1 MKYLSKLLSMLLIGS
16 MLCTVGCKKYDD
28 DIKSLNN
35 RIDKIEGSLNDQ
47 ISPLKTDLEA
57 VKTQLEELISDTESL
72 TAAHE
77 ADLATL
83 TEANKKLSDRI
94 KALEDA
100 NYAKQ
105 IADAI
110 ADFNEAV
117 VALQTM
123 DNAFKSQLSAIEG
136 SIAKNAEDI
145 TKVNEA
151 LAEYQVVVNAK
162 IIELEDRI
170 AAAEATLKDIEEKII
185 PGLEAQISANE
196 AAISKNAADIQ
207 DILGTLDA
215 MLEADTA
222 IKTLIENLGTDV
234 DDRLAE
240 VSKTITDEFNKC
252 WNEIVRVESEL
263 NAKLDAQMLEIEAL
277 RKALKS
283 ANGDLAYLKATVDAN
298 YDELSKKVDAVKNHL
313 EEYKAIVTKEIEA
326 AVNAATDKLLETIT
340 IDITV
345 LQDKLSDLN
354 KMYNELLS
362 DFNSFKEETNKRLT
376 SIEESLEA
384 INNQLANMVQN
395 ITFVPEFN
403 DDYATAVRVFG
414 PKNEKGEALCA
425 TTLTAMFD
433 ITPASAANAV
443 VTNGCVV
450 VEPLK
455 TRGIALKDES
465 LVVEVVD
472 EAKGRVKVTAFVP
485 NMTDEYDTYA
495 FTLNIAVEGKLVSSS
510 DYVHIYQN
518 EKPEYHYVLVSED
531 GNESIE
537 KHANWDATRNALSF
551 DKKWTKASEEA
562 VNALEGYVFKLTN
575 NKEYYALEEI
585 EAKFGMSKDALAVTL
600 KPVMS
605 DDHAKFVTATENAL
619 IDMISA
625 DECEMYPYIDHE
637 AKIEFKATNNSF
649 LDIAF
654 DAYFNISGV
663 KPVDNTF
670 TVEEAGDLYWL
681 SQNQN
686 FLKENNCTIEF
697 KEGVELDMA
706 AYCNSELEKF
716 EPIAN
721 ATTKT
726 TLTVNGNGATVK
738 SLTIEGNEHVGLF
751 GYVKGNINDINV
763 VDSKIVGHHWVG
775 GVVAAI
781 HGSIT
786 NCHVDNCEISAT
798 PNSVAGAWDNGDKV
812 GGIVGYSA
820 PDGDATVSTSYA
832 IANCSVKNTNISA
845 FRDVAGIAGYF
856 NFGGDNLKNNTVENV
871 NVLAVQRESKTPD
884 YHKAANIGRVI
895 GRCDIAG
902 AYAEKDDK
910 ANTAVNTDIRVL
922 YAEGAELNV
931 NSFEASE
938 HRLEISSANGLAWF
952 SNHVTDANYCK
963 NYNNV
968 VIVKNIDFGGKLY
981 FEADDVTFEPI
992 NNWVGTKYHSFNFD
1006 GNNKTISNFT
1016 FEQDRKDIALFG
1028 SYVGDIKNVRMENVT
1043 LKGRGRVAPIAAQLW
1058 GDIDNCHVSNLKISV
1073 YQNNEDGDKLGG
1085 IVAQMQDPNTITKC
1099 SVTNADIEGYRD
1111 LGGIA
1116 GMANI
1121 ASWDGSNKL
1130 TNVNIW
1136 INQTHDS
1143 YDSVRV
1149 PFENESAY
1157 VGRQTGEKVQLEAN
1171 GAAVYNILDA
1181 NLYRRYVQTRSGQ
1194 LRLGYET
1201 YTAKENAEALWMFA
1215 SNYASYDDVFQVTE
1229 MELTE
1234 TWSAIGTASKA
1245 FKGTYNGNGKAIRGL
1260 EITNY
1265 NQTPSGLFGYV
1276 IGTLTGV
1283 NVVEPKIYG
1292 SHYAGA
1298 VVAHMF
1304 GTVSNCRVEGGE
1316 IIIMPNYVDGRFD
1329 NGDKAG
1335 ALVGYLAASGVGSD
1349 KIINNT
1355 VVGVRVKAYRD
1366 VAALVGCANVIADM
1380 SGNTIENCS
1389 IVADQITGKYP
1400 ENDPKDPNIGMLIG
1414 RLTSEDASK
1423 VNNNIIKNS
1432 KLGQLVQKDGA
1443 LVTEVI
1449 ETVQIGSIGK

>member
-35 RIDKIEGSLNDQ
+35 RVDKIEGSLNDQ

-57 VKTQLEELISDTESL
+57 VKAQLEKLVADTEKL
-72 TAAHE
+72 TANHKADLDALKE
-77 ADLATL
+77 AD
-83 TEANKKLSDRI
+83 KKLEEGLKKNIEDALKEFADDI
-94 KALEDA
+94 KALETLDA
-100 NYAKQ
+100 
-105 IADAI
+105 
-110 ADFNEAV
+110 
-117 VALQTM
+117 
-123 DNAFKSQLSAIEG
+123 AFKTQLANIETNV
-136 SIAKNAEDI
+136 AKNSGEI
-145 TKVNEA
+145 TKVSEA
-151 LAEYQVVVNAK
+151 LAEYKVLVDAK
-162 IIELEDRI
+162 ILEYESRI
-170 AAAEATLKDIEEKII
+170 AKAEETLKDIEENVI
-185 PGLEAQISANE
+185 PAFETQIAANE
-196 AAISKNAADIQ
+196 TNIESILTTIDLMKDADAKTETLLTTLGEDIQ
-207 DILGTLDA
+207 EL
-215 MLEADTA
+215 
-222 IKTLIENLGTDV
+222 TD
-234 DDRLAE
+234 LYN
-240 VSKTITDEFNKC
+240 TISEQYDKC
-252 WNEIVRVESEL
+252 LSDVLRVENEM
-263 NAKLDAQMLEIEAL
+263 NAKLDAEMLEIEAL
-277 RKALKS
+277 REALKS
-283 ANGDLAYLKATVDAN
+283 TNGDLAYLKATVDAN

-313 EEYKAIVTKEIEA
+313 EEYKAVVTKEIED
-326 AVNAATDKLLETIT
+326 AVNAAIDVIT
-340 IDITV
+340 IDITAI
-345 LQDKLSDLN
+345 QDKLSDLN

-495 FTLNIAVEGKLVSSS
+495 FTLNIAVEDKLVSSS

-518 EKPEYHYVLVSED
+518 EKPEYHYVLVSEE
-531 GNESIE
+531 GNESIK
-537 KHANWDATRNALSF
+537 KHANWDANRDALSF

-585 EAKFGMSKDALAVTL
+585 EAKFGMTTGALAVSLEPNVVCGEEYIT
-600 KPVMS
+600 V
-605 DDHAKFVTATENAL
+605 DQNAN
-619 IDMISA
+619 IDMFSA
-625 DECEMYPYIDHE
+625 DECEMYPYIGQE

-663 KPVDNTF
+663 KPIDNTF

-856 NFGGDNLKNNTVENV
+856 NFGGDNLNNNTVENV
-871 NVLAVQRESKTPD
+871 NVLAVQRESKTPGYYKD
-884 YHKAANIGRVI
+884 ANIGRVI

-968 VIVKNIDFGGKLY
+968 VIVKDIDFGGELY

-1016 FEQDRKDIALFG
+1016 FEQERKDIALFG

-1043 LKGRGRVAPIAAQLW
+1043 LKGWGRVAPIAAQLW

-1073 YQNNEDGDKLGG
+1073 YQNDEDGDKLGG

-1136 INQTHDS
+1136 INQTHDG

-1215 SNYASYDDVFQVTE
+1215 SNYASYNDVFQVTE

-1245 FKGTYNGNGKAIRGL
+1245 FKGTYNGNGMAIRGL

>member
-35 RIDKIEGSLNDQ
+35 RVDKIEGSLNDQ

-57 VKTQLEELISDTESL
+57 VKAQLEELVADTEKL
-72 TAAHE
+72 TASHKADMDALKE
-77 ADLATL
+77 AD
-83 TEANKKLSDRI
+83 KKLEEGLKKDI
-94 KALEDA
+94 EDA
-100 NYAKQ
+100 LKE
-105 IADAI
+105 
-110 ADFNEAV
+110 F
-117 VALQTM
+117 
-123 DNAFKSQLSAIEG
+123 
-136 SIAKNAEDI
+136 AEDI
-145 TKVNEA
+145 KELETLDAAFKTQLANIETNIANNSGEITKVSEA
-151 LAEYQVVVNAK
+151 LAEYKVLVDAK
-162 IIELEDRI
+162 ILEYESRI
-170 AAAEATLKDIEEKII
+170 AKAEETLKDIEENVI
-185 PGLEAQISANE
+185 PAFETQIAAN
-196 AAISKNAADIQ
+196 KNDIQ
-207 DILGTLDA
+207 TIFGILDA
-215 MLEADTA
+215 MKEAND
-222 IKTLIENLGTDV
+222 KTETLLATLGEDV
-234 DDRLAE
+234 DELKNLYNTISEQYDECLSE
-240 VSKTITDEFNKC
+240 VL
-252 WNEIVRVESEL
+252 RVESEM
-263 NAKLDAQMLEIEAL
+263 NARLDAEMLEIEAL
-277 RKALKS
+277 RNALS
-283 ANGDLAYLKATVDAN
+283 STDGDLAYLKATVEAN
-298 YDELSKKVDAVKNHL
+298 YDELSKKVDGVKNHL
-313 EEYKAIVTKEIEA
+313 EEYKAVVTKEIED
-326 AVNAATDKLLETIT
+326 AVNAAIDVIT
-340 IDITV
+340 IDITAI
-345 LQDKLSDLN
+345 QDKLSDLN

-465 LVVEVVD
+465 LVAEVVD

-495 FTLNIAVEGKLVSSS
+495 FTLNIAVEDKLVSSS

-518 EKPEYHYVLVSED
+518 EKPEYHYVLVSEE

-585 EAKFGMSKDALAVTL
+585 EAKFGMTTGALAVSLEPNVVYGKEYIT
-600 KPVMS
+600 V
-605 DDHAKFVTATENAL
+605 DQNAN

-625 DECEMYPYIDHE
+625 DECEMYPYIDQE
-637 AKIEFKATNNSF
+637 AMIEFKATNNSF

-663 KPVDNTF
+663 KPVGNTF
-670 TVEEAGDLYWL
+670 TIEEEGDLYWL
-681 SQNQN
+681 SQNQE
-686 FLKENNCTIEF
+686 FLQSGKNVVEF

-716 EPIAN
+716 APISN
-721 ATTKT
+721 NTRT
-726 TLTVNGNGATVK
+726 TLNVNGNGATIKNLEVNAVE
-738 SLTIEGNEHVGLF
+738 SVGLF
-751 GYVKGNINDINV
+751 GYVIGSIDGINV
-763 VDSKIVGHHWVG
+763 VDSKITGNHWVG
-775 GVVAAI
+775 GIVGRIAGTI
-781 HGSIT
+781 N
-786 NCHVDNCEISAT
+786 NCHVDGCEVVAT
-798 PNSVAGAWDNGDKV
+798 ANLVGSAWDNGDKV
-812 GGIVGYSA
+812 GGIVGYSEPNA
-820 PDGDATVSTSYA
+820 ANTPAAA
-832 IANCSVKNTNISA
+832 IENCSVKNTYISA
-845 FRDVAGIAGYF
+845 FRDVAGIVGAYYY
-856 NFGGDNLKNNTVENV
+856 GDNLKNNSVENV
-871 NVLAVQRESKTPD
+871 NVIAIQRESVNPGYYKD
-884 YHKAANIGRVI
+884 ANIGRVV
-895 GRCDIAG
+895 GRDLLN
-902 AYAEKDDK
+902 AYSEKEDN
-910 ANTAVNTDIRVL
+910 ANTTANSDIRVL

-968 VIVKNIDFGGKLY
+968 VIVKDIDFGGKLY
-981 FEADDVTFEPI
+981 FEADKVTFKPI

-1016 FEQDRKDIALFG
+1016 FDEMRKDIALFG

-1043 LKGRGRVAPIAAQLW
+1043 LKGLGRVAPIAAQLW

-1073 YQNNEDGDKLGG
+1073 YQNDEDGDKLGG

-1136 INQTHDS
+1136 INQTFVG

-1194 LRLGYET
+1194 LRLGYEA

-1215 SNYASYDDVFQVTE
+1215 SNYASYKDVFQVTE

-1234 TWSAIGTASKA
+1234 TWTAIGTHSNP

-1316 IIIMPNYVDGRFD
+1316 IIVMPNYVDGRFD

-1355 VVGVRVKAYRD
+1355 VVGVSVKAYRD

>member
-35 RIDKIEGSLNDQ
+35 RVDKIEGSLNDQ

-57 VKTQLEELISDTESL
+57 VKAQLEKLVADTEKL
-72 TAAHE
+72 TANHKADLDALKE
-77 ADLATL
+77 AD
-83 TEANKKLSDRI
+83 KKLEEGLKKNIEDALKEFAEDI
-94 KALEDA
+94 KALETLDA
-100 NYAKQ
+100 
-105 IADAI
+105 
-110 ADFNEAV
+110 
-117 VALQTM
+117 
-123 DNAFKSQLSAIEG
+123 AFKTQLANIETNV
-136 SIAKNAEDI
+136 AKNSGEI
-145 TKVNEA
+145 TKVSEA
-151 LAEYQVVVNAK
+151 LAEYKVLVDAK
-162 IIELEDRI
+162 ILEYESRI
-170 AAAEATLKDIEEKII
+170 AKAEETLKDIEENVI
-185 PGLEAQISANE
+185 PAFETQIANN
-196 AAISKNAADIQ
+196 KADIESILTTIDLMKDADAKAETLLATLGE
-207 DILGTLDA
+207 DIQEL
-215 MLEADTA
+215 
-222 IKTLIENLGTDV
+222 TD
-234 DDRLAE
+234 LYN
-240 VSKTITDEFNKC
+240 TISEQYDEC
-252 WNEIVRVESEL
+252 LSDVLRVENEM
-263 NAKLDAQMLEIEAL
+263 NAKLDAEMLEIEAL
-277 RKALKS
+277 REALKS
-283 ANGDLAYLKATVDAN
+283 TNGDLAYLKATVDAN
-298 YDELSKKVDAVKNHL
+298 YDELSKKVDGVKNHL
-313 EEYKAIVTKEIEA
+313 EEYKAVVTKEIED
-326 AVNAATDKLLETIT
+326 AVNAAIDVIT
-340 IDITV
+340 IDITAI
-345 LQDKLSDLN
+345 QDKLSDLN
-354 KMYNELLS
+354 KMYHELLS

-384 INNQLANMVQN
+384 INNQLAHMVQN

-495 FTLNIAVEGKLVSSS
+495 FTLNIAVEDKLVSSS

-518 EKPEYHYVLVSED
+518 EKPEYHYVLVSEE
-531 GNESIE
+531 GNESID

-585 EAKFGMSKDALAVTL
+585 EAKFGMTTGALAVSLEPNVEYGEEYIT
-600 KPVMS
+600 V
-605 DDHAKFVTATENAL
+605 DQNAN
-619 IDMISA
+619 IDMIFA
-625 DECEMYPYIDHE
+625 DECEMYPYIDKE

-649 LDIAF
+649 LDIEF

-670 TVEEAGDLYWL
+670 TIEEEGDLYWL
-681 SQNQN
+681 SQNQE
-686 FLKENNCTIEF
+686 FLQSGKNVVEF

-706 AYCNSELEKF
+706 AYCNSELDKF
-716 EPIAN
+716 APISNNTLSA
-721 ATTKT
+721 
-726 TLTVNGNGATVK
+726 LTVNGNGATIKNLEVNAVE
-738 SLTIEGNEHVGLF
+738 SVGLF
-751 GYVKGNINDINV
+751 GYVIGSIDGINV
-763 VDSKIVGHHWVG
+763 VDSKITGNHWVG
-775 GVVAAI
+775 GIVGKIAGTI
-781 HGSIT
+781 N
-786 NCHVDNCEISAT
+786 NCHVDGCEVIAT
-798 PNSVAGAWDNGDKV
+798 ANLVDDAWDNGDKV
-812 GGIVGYSA
+812 GGIVGYSEPNA
-820 PDGDATVSTSYA
+820 ANTPAAS
-832 IANCSVKNTNISA
+832 IENCSVKNTNISA
-845 FRDVAGIAGYF
+845 FRDAAGIVGAYYY
-856 NFGGDNLKNNTVENV
+856 GDNLKNNAVENV
-871 NVLAVQRESKTPD
+871 NVIAIQREFVNPGYYKD
-884 YHKAANIGRVI
+884 ANIGYVV
-895 GRCDIAG
+895 GRDLLN
-902 AYAEKDDK
+902 AYSAKEDN
-910 ANTAVNTDIRVL
+910 ANTAANSDIRVI

-952 SNHVTDANYCK
+952 SNHVTDENYCK

-968 VIVKNIDFGGKLY
+968 VIVKDIDFGGKLY

-992 NNWVGTKYHSFNFD
+992 NNWVGSKYHSFNFD

-1016 FEQDRKDIALFG
+1016 FEQERKDIALFG
-1028 SYVGDIKNVRMENVT
+1028 SFVGDIKNVRMENVT
-1043 LKGRGRVAPIAAQLW
+1043 LKGLGRVAPIAAQLW

-1073 YQNNEDGDKLGG
+1073 YQNDEDGDKLGG
-1085 IVAQMQDPNTITKC
+1085 IVAQMQDANTITKC

-1136 INQTHDS
+1136 INQTFVD
-1143 YDSVRV
+1143 YNSVRV

-1215 SNYASYDDVFQVTE
+1215 SNYASYNDVFQVTE

-1234 TWSAIGTASKA
+1234 TWTAIGTHSNP
-1245 FKGTYNGNGKAIRGL
+1245 FKGTYDGNGKAIRGL

-1265 NQTPSGLFGYV
+1265 NETPSGLFGYAR
-1276 IGTLTGV
+1276 GTLTGV

-1335 ALVGYLAASGVGSD
+1335 ALVGYLAASGVGPD
-1349 KIINNT
+1349 KIVNNT

-1366 VAALVGCANVIADM
+1366 VAALVGCANVISDM

-1414 RLTSEDASK
+1414 RLTSEDASN

>member
-35 RIDKIEGSLNDQ
+35 RVDKIEGSLNDQ

-57 VKTQLEELISDTESL
+57 VKAQLEKLVADTEKL
-72 TAAHE
+72 TANHKADLDALKE
-77 ADLATL
+77 AD
-83 TEANKKLSDRI
+83 KKLEEGLKKNIEDALKEFADDI
-94 KALEDA
+94 KALETLDA
-100 NYAKQ
+100 
-105 IADAI
+105 
-110 ADFNEAV
+110 
-117 VALQTM
+117 
-123 DNAFKSQLSAIEG
+123 AFKTQLANIETNV
-136 SIAKNAEDI
+136 AKNSGDI
-145 TKVNEA
+145 TKVSEA
-151 LAEYQVVVNAK
+151 LAEYKVLVDAK
-162 IIELEDRI
+162 ILEYESRI
-170 AAAEATLKDIEEKII
+170 AKAEETLKDIEENVI
-185 PGLEAQISANE
+185 PAFETQIAANKTNIE
-196 AAISKNAADIQ
+196 SILTTIDLMKDADAKAETLLTTLGEDIQ
-207 DILGTLDA
+207 EL
-215 MLEADTA
+215 
-222 IKTLIENLGTDV
+222 TD
-234 DDRLAE
+234 LYN
-240 VSKTITDEFNKC
+240 TISEQYDKC
-252 WNEIVRVESEL
+252 LSDVLRVENEM
-263 NAKLDAQMLEIEAL
+263 NAKLDAEMLEIEAL
-277 RKALKS
+277 REALKS
-283 ANGDLAYLKATVDAN
+283 TNGDLAYLKATVDAN

-313 EEYKAIVTKEIEA
+313 EEYKAVVTKEIED
-326 AVNAATDKLLETIT
+326 AVNAAIDVIT
-340 IDITV
+340 IDITAI
-345 LQDKLSDLN
+345 QDKLSDLN

-495 FTLNIAVEGKLVSSS
+495 FTLNIAVEDKLVSSS

-518 EKPEYHYVLVSED
+518 EKPEYHYVLVSEE
-531 GNESIE
+531 GNESID
-537 KHANWDATRNALSF
+537 KHANWDAIRNALSF

-585 EAKFGMSKDALAVTL
+585 EAKFGMTTGALAVSLEPNVVCGEEYIT
-600 KPVMS
+600 V
-605 DDHAKFVTATENAL
+605 DQNAN
-619 IDMISA
+619 IDMFSA
-625 DECEMYPYIDHE
+625 DECEMYPYIDKE

-654 DAYFNISGV
+654 NAYFNISGV

-670 TVEEAGDLYWL
+670 TIEEAGDLYWL

-738 SLTIEGNEHVGLF
+738 SLTIEGNEYVGLF

-763 VDSKIVGHHWVG
+763 VDSKIFGHHWVG

-856 NFGGDNLKNNTVENV
+856 NFGGDNLNNNTVENV
-871 NVLAVQRESKTPD
+871 NVLAVQRESKTPG

-952 SNHVTDANYCK
+952 SNHVKDANYCK

-968 VIVKNIDFGGKLY
+968 VIVKDIDFGGELY

-1016 FEQDRKDIALFG
+1016 FEQERKDIALFG
-1028 SYVGDIKNVRMENVT
+1028 SFVGDIKNVRMENVT
-1043 LKGRGRVAPIAAQLW
+1043 LKGWGRVAPIAAQLW

-1073 YQNNEDGDKLGG
+1073 YQNDEDGDKLGG

-1099 SVTNADIEGYRD
+1099 SVTNADIEGCRD

-1136 INQTHDS
+1136 INQTHDT

-1201 YTAKENAEALWMFA
+1201 YDAKENAEALWMFA

-1245 FKGTYNGNGKAIRGL
+1245 FKGTYNGNGMAIRGL

-1432 KLGQLVQKDGA
+1432 KLGQLVQKEGA

>member
-35 RIDKIEGSLNDQ
+35 RVDKIEGSLNDQ

-57 VKTQLEELISDTESL
+57 VKAQLEKLVADTEKL
-72 TAAHE
+72 TANHKADLDALKE
-77 ADLATL
+77 AD
-83 TEANKKLSDRI
+83 KKLEEGLKKNIEDALKEFADDI
-94 KALEDA
+94 KALETLDA
-100 NYAKQ
+100 
-105 IADAI
+105 
-110 ADFNEAV
+110 
-117 VALQTM
+117 
-123 DNAFKSQLSAIEG
+123 AFKTQLANIETNV
-136 SIAKNAEDI
+136 AKNSGDI
-145 TKVNEA
+145 TKVSEA
-151 LAEYQVVVNAK
+151 LAEYKVLVDAK
-162 IIELEDRI
+162 ILEYESRI
-170 AAAEATLKDIEEKII
+170 AKAEETLKDIEENVI
-185 PGLEAQISANE
+185 PAFETQIAANE
-196 AAISKNAADIQ
+196 TNIESILTTIDLMKDADAKAETLLTTLGEDIQ
-207 DILGTLDA
+207 EL
-215 MLEADTA
+215 
-222 IKTLIENLGTDV
+222 TD
-234 DDRLAE
+234 LYN
-240 VSKTITDEFNKC
+240 TISEQYDKC
-252 WNEIVRVESEL
+252 LSDVLRVENEM
-263 NAKLDAQMLEIEAL
+263 NAKLDAEMLEIEAL
-277 RKALKS
+277 REALKS
-283 ANGDLAYLKATVDAN
+283 TNGDLAYLKATVDAN

-313 EEYKAIVTKEIEA
+313 EEYKAVVTKEIED
-326 AVNAATDKLLETIT
+326 AVNAAIDVIT
-340 IDITV
+340 IDITAI
-345 LQDKLSDLN
+345 QDKLSDLN

-495 FTLNIAVEGKLVSSS
+495 FTLNIAVEDKLVSSS

-518 EKPEYHYVLVSED
+518 EKPEYHYVLVSEE

-537 KHANWDATRNALSF
+537 KHANWDANRKALSF

-585 EAKFGMSKDALAVTL
+585 EAKFGMTTGALAVSLEPNVVCGEKYIT
-600 KPVMS
+600 V
-605 DDHAKFVTATENAL
+605 DQNAN
-619 IDMISA
+619 IDMFSA
-625 DECEMYPYIDHE
+625 DECEMYPYIDQE

-649 LDIAF
+649 LDIEF
-654 DAYFNISGV
+654 DAYFYISCV

-670 TVEEAGDLYWL
+670 TIEEEGDLYWL

-856 NFGGDNLKNNTVENV
+856 NFGGDNLNNNTVENV
-871 NVLAVQRESKTPD
+871 NVLAVQRESKTPG

-952 SNHVTDANYCK
+952 SNNVTDANYCK

-968 VIVKNIDFGGKLY
+968 VIVKDIDFGGELY

-1016 FEQDRKDIALFG
+1016 FEQERKDIALFG

-1043 LKGRGRVAPIAAQLW
+1043 LKGWGRVAPIAAQLW

-1073 YQNNEDGDKLGG
+1073 YQNDEDGDKLGG

-1136 INQTHDS
+1136 INQTHDG

-1245 FKGTYNGNGKAIRGL
+1245 FKGTYNGNGMAIRGL

-1432 KLGQLVQKDGA
+1432 KLGQLVQKEGA